1 MLFKTIFYFY
11 KFYGIEYIIYFAFN
25 NNIIHIYI
33 EYINYVFHIY
43 IYIYEKRNL
52 VKKLNYI
59 IIILFYINRENVIKM
74 IFLIYIIIS

>member
-11 KFYGIEYIIYFAFN
+11 KFYGIEYITYFAFN
-25 NNIIHIYI
+25 NNIIHIYRI
-33 EYINYVFHIY
+33 YKLRFSYIY